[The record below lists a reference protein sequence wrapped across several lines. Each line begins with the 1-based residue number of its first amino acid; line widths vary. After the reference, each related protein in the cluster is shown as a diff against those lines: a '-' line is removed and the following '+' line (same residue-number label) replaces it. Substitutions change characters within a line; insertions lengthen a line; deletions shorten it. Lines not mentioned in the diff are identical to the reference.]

1 MSTKELLIQEI
12 DSMTEIELKQIL
24 SIVKQIKSE
33 SNYLNRKTTAINS
46 EEERRRLIHSLRG
59 KYTNILS
66 SSEDFA
72 QRKQTE
78 IDWEDRNR

>member
-12 DSMTEIELKQIL
+12 DSMTEMELKQIL

-33 SNYLNRKTTAINS
+33 FNYLNRKNTAINS

-72 QRKQTE
+72 QRKQAE
-78 IDWEDRNR
+78 IDWEDRK